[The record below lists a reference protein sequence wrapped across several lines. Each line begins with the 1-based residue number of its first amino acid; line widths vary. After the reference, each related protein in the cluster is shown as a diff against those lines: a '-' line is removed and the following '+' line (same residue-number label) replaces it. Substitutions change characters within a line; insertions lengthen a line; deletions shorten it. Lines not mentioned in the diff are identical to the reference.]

1 MTKTFLDL
9 DGQIT
14 PPSLREIPLPTEFQ
28 SDRREVNTGQISDFE
43 ALRSATLMMVDDE
56 ALVLDVIQTFLQEA
70 GYETF
75 VKCTQPE
82 RAVDLMLL
90 HKPDLVMMD
99 LRMPGVTGFDVL
111 TQMRRFTELR
121 YIPVIILTAETDSQ
135 SKLRALELGATD
147 FLTKPVDAS
156 ELQLRVRNALAFR
169 VYQNRLV
176 DYDGLTGLLNRKR
189 FRQRLGEFLGAA
201 GPAGSHCVLLHVDLD
216 RFKKINDTFGHHIG
230 DRVLR
235 DASAMIETVVGEM
248 DVTATHHGRS
258 QWSRL
263 LVGRVSGNGFSIL
276 IGGLEPADAI
286 QRAVLLAQR
295 LQKIFTQPF
304 HTRDQDV
311 YLTISTGIALYP
323 EDGDDAETLLASA
336 EKAMYQAKRR
346 GRNVYE
352 FFSEEMNHHALGNLR
367 LESDLRRAVE
377 RNELVLLYQPRV
389 EIATGQIVGAE
400 ALVRWR
406 HPEHGLLGP
415 GRFIPMAEET
425 GLIVDVGAWVL
436 RTACEQLRRWLEE
449 GLAPIEISV
458 NISAI
463 QMRDQRVRRDIQ
475 SALDASR
482 ISPEHLVLEI
492 TESLLMEDVQE
503 STNFLRELTQM
514 GLKISIDDFGT
525 GYSSLAYLTQFP
537 LSELKVDRS
546 FVNRALKDRKSLAIV
561 SAIIAMAREL
571 EVKTVAEGVE
581 THEQLALLRERG
593 CDQYQGYLCSRPAP
607 PAQLAALLRRT
618 RTGKS
623 EPCD

>member
-1 MTKTFLDL
+1 MTKVVLESRAQL
-9 DGQIT
+9 NRLSEPEG
-14 PPSLREIPLPTEFQ
+14 PMSLAG
-28 SDRREVNTGQISDFE
+28 DRREVGAEQISDYE
-43 ALRSATLMMVDDE
+43 ALRGATLMMVDDE

-70 GYETF
+70 GYENF

-82 RAVDLMLL
+82 QAVELMLQ
-90 HKPDLVMMD
+90 HRPDLVMMD
-99 LRMPGVTGFDVL
+99 LRMPGVSGFDVL
-111 TQMRRFTELR
+111 SQMRRFAELR
-121 YIPVIILTAETDSQ
+121 YIPVIILTAETDAQ

-176 DYDGLTGLLNRKR
+176 DFDGLTGLLNRKR
-189 FRQRLGEFLGAA
+189 FRQRLGDFLVAA
-201 GPAGSHCVLLHVDLD
+201 GPAGSHCVLLHIDLD

-235 DASAMIETVVGEM
+235 DASALIESVVMEM
-248 DVTATHHGRS
+248 DVTATHLNRS
-258 QWSRL
+258 QWSRM
-263 LVGRVSGNGFSIL
+263 LVGRVSGNGFAVM
-276 IGGLEPADAI
+276 IGGLEPSDAI
-286 QRAVLLAQR
+286 QRAVMLAQR
-295 LQKIFTQPF
+295 LQKAFAHPF

-311 YLTISTGIALYP
+311 YLTLSTGIALYP
-323 EDGDDAETLLASA
+323 EDGNDAEKLLESA

-346 GRNVYE
+346 GRNGYE
-352 FFSEEMNHHALGNLR
+352 FFSDEVNTHALGNLK
-367 LESDLRRAVE
+367 LESDLRRAVA
-377 RNELVLLYQPRV
+377 RNELMLLYQPRV
-389 EIATGQIVGAE
+389 DIASGQIVGAE
-400 ALVRWR
+400 ALLRWR
-406 HPEHGLLGP
+406 HPEQGLLGP
-415 GRFIPMAEET
+415 GRFVPLAEET
-425 GLIVDVGAWVL
+425 GLIVEIGAWVL
-436 RTACEQLRRWLEE
+436 RAACDQLRAWRDE
-449 GLAPIEISV
+449 GLPPIEVSV

-475 SALDASR
+475 SALEMSR
-482 ISPEHLVLEI
+482 IDPGQLVLEI

-503 STNFLRELTQM
+503 STNFLRELTRT

-546 FVNRALKDRKSLAIV
+546 FVHGAAKDRKSLAIV

-581 THEQLALLRERG
+581 TQEQLALVRDRG

-607 PAQLAALLRRT
+607 PAQLANLLRRN
-618 RTGKS
+618 S
-623 EPCD
+623 ERKD

>member
-1 MTKTFLDL
+1 MPERRGPD
-9 DGQIT
+9 
-14 PPSLREIPLPTEFQ
+14 
-28 SDRREVNTGQISDFE
+28 SDQLTDYD
-43 ALRSATLMMVDDE
+43 ALRGATLMMVDDE

-70 GYETF
+70 GYANF

-82 RAVDLMLL
+82 RAVELMLQYR
-90 HKPDLVMMD
+90 PDLVMMD
-99 LRMPGVTGFDVL
+99 LRMPGTNGFEVL

-121 YIPVIILTAETDSQ
+121 YIPVIILTAETDAH

-176 DYDGLTGLLNRKR
+176 DYDGLTGLFNRKR
-189 FRQRLGEFLGAA
+189 FRQRLGDFVTAA
-201 GPAGSHCVLLHVDLD
+201 AQAGSHGVLLHIDLD
-216 RFKKINDTFGHHIG
+216 RFKKVNDTFGHHIG

-235 DASAMIETVVGEM
+235 DASALIESVVTEM
-248 DVTATHHGRS
+248 DVAAAHLSRA
-258 QWSRL
+258 QWSRI
-263 LVGRVSGNGFSIL
+263 LVGRVSGNGFSVM

-286 QRAVLLAQR
+286 QRAVLLSQR
-295 LQKIFTQPF
+295 MQMAFTHPF
-304 HTRDQDV
+304 RTRDQDL
-311 YLTISTGIALYP
+311 YITLSTGIALFP
-323 EDGDDAETLLASA
+323 EDGHEAEALMANA

-346 GRNVYE
+346 GRNNYE
-352 FFSEEMNHHALGNLR
+352 FFSEEVNSHAVGNLK
-367 LESDLRRAVE
+367 LESDLRGALARD
-377 RNELVLLYQPRV
+377 ELVLLYQPRV
-389 EIATGQIVGAE
+389 EIASGEIVGAE
-400 ALVRWR
+400 ALIRWR
-406 HPEHGLLGP
+406 HPEHGLLSP
-415 GRFIPMAEET
+415 GRFIPLAEET

-436 RTACEQLRRWLEE
+436 RAACRQLAQWAQQ
-449 GLAPIEISV
+449 GLPPIELSV

-475 SALDASR
+475 AALDASR
-482 ISPEHLVLEI
+482 IDPGQLVLEI

-503 STNFLRELTQM
+503 STHFLRELTRM

-525 GYSSLAYLTQFP
+525 GYSSLAYLTRFP

-546 FVNRALKDRKSLAIV
+546 FVHGALKDRKSLAIV

-581 THEQLALLRERG
+581 TPEQLQMVRERG

-607 PAQLAALLRRT
+607 PAQMAALLRR
-618 RTGKS
+618 RGGRG
-623 EPCD
+623 